1 MAQTTYTVLI
11 DDAYVIPEGD
21 LTKEQYVTYV
31 MNYAAESYMKQYK
44 TADVDSGIQAAT
56 DAYNAS
62 LPPPIAA
69 QAA

>member
-11 DDAYVIPEGD
+11 DDAYVIPEGN
-21 LTKEQYVTYV
+21 LTKDQYVTYV
-31 MNYAAESYMKQYK
+31 MNYAAESYMKQFK
-44 TADVDSGIQAAT
+44 TATVDDGIQAAT

-62 LPPPIAA
+62 LPSV